1 MAYVVPFLLR
11 ILPSLVVVISH
22 GLPGFLIQIPGK
34 VSAWSNLVRYPPEF
48 WWLRGR
54 VDGVFPIY
62 KADSSVEGG
71 QVL

>member
-1 MAYVVPFLLR
+1 M
-11 ILPSLVVVISH
+11 PSNCLVTLH
-22 GLPGFLIQIPGK
+22 GLPGSLMQIPGK

-54 VDGVFPIY
+54 VDGVSRVY